1 MNKITTFILL
11 ATVST
16 GLYLTAC
23 DNDDPVKFNDVE
35 VKNAEL
41 KAILLTQGYTFNEA
55 GQLVLDDKAQNTKT
69 LDLSGTKI
77 SDLSG
82 LDVLPNLTEVDL
94 SDNDYGPAFDFSS
107 LPAQIT
113 AIDLTGNKI
122 FDFEGLVDAKVE
134 NDEVKTTILRP
145 LTKLYLP
152 ESAKW
157 NVEDL
162 MPFYMENKTE
172 GTQIDMQMQDAD
184 GNLQTYTTLREV
196 PDQYFR
202 AYLKTLFA
210 SLFPD
215 DGIQIDISK
224 PMDLVEQGNNI
235 TLWYENE
242 YSDIAKIESIEG
254 IEYFINNPF
263 YKAFNVSIGYDY
275 EKPFSISYLSP
286 RDNIKSFALT
296 TVSTVEGID
305 LSGATRLAT
314 FHLGDNEYLT
324 DLDLSNTLVFN
335 QELSAIEFASGNA
348 LILENCKKLKN
359 IRFPK
364 QAVGIIW
371 SLTLSDLPS
380 LEELDLGF
388 VYAAQDLYL
397 VNLPKCKIIYPDL
410 KQRFRGSFSNKHK
423 LQDLS
428 LEVVV
433 DFTISQDVF
442 DLASTKEFI
451 NRFRVPNPDYPDY
464 SNYKYTFYLRDAS
477 NPTNTKFG
485 AINWFKPMQ
494 DYE

>member
-1 MNKITTFILL
+1 MNRITTFILL

-94 SDNDYGPAFDFSS
+94 SDNDYGPVFDFSS

-162 MPFYMENKTE
+162 MPFYTENKAN
-172 GTQIDMQMQDAD
+172 GIQVDMQMQDAS
-184 GNLQTYTTLREV
+184 GNLQVYTTLREI
-196 PDQYFR
+196 PDPYFR
-202 AYLKTLFA
+202 AYLKTRFA

-215 DGIQIDISK
+215 EGTQIDISR
-224 PMDLVEQGNNI
+224 PMALAEQGSNI
-235 TLWYENE
+235 YLSSPNDFA
-242 YSDIAKIESIEG
+242 DIARIESIEG
-254 IEYFINNPF
+254 VEYFVNNPF
-263 YKAFNVSIGYDY
+263 YNPFIVFVQYAY
-275 EKPFSISYLSP
+275 ETPFTVSYLSP
-286 RDNIKSFALT
+286 RANIKSLRLT
-296 TVSTVEGID
+296 TVSTPDGID
-305 LSGATRLAT
+305 LSRATSLAS
-314 FHLGDNEYLT
+314 FIMGDNDYLSE
-324 DLDLSNTLVFN
+324 LDLSNTLVFN
-335 QELSAIEFASGNA
+335 QQASDMESTIIGNGLELTHCQNLKTIQFPEKAEGIVW
-348 LILENCKKLKN
+348 ILKL
-359 IRFPK
+359 
-364 QAVGIIW
+364 G
-371 SLTLSDLPS
+371 DLPA
-380 LEELDLGF
+380 LEELDLSF
-388 VYAAQDLYL
+388 VYAAQDLFL
-397 VNLPKCKIIYPDL
+397 MQLPKCNITYPDL
-410 KQRFRGSFSNKHK
+410 KYRFNGGKK
-423 LQDLS
+423 QLEDLS
-428 LEVVV
+428 IDTRVN
-433 DFTISQDVF
+433 FAITQDVF
-442 DLASTKEFI
+442 DMASTKAFI
-451 NRFRVPNPDYPDY
+451 TKYRFPNPDDPDQKPE
-464 SNYKYTFYLRDAS
+464 NDIFFLNDKYRTYQ
-477 NPTNTKFG
+477 TEFG
-485 AINWFKPMQ
+485 TIRWSQLIKQ
-494 DYE
+494 S